1 MPNKHKI
8 INFENNSINSKMK
21 KTIILGIF
29 LCLQGSIKAQIF
41 KPTFTF
47 THDDTLRGTITSE
60 RIWWDWQYAELRV
73 KVQPQDSMIS
83 GSTALT
89 YRVLTPVQ
97 VMQIDLQKPMQI
109 NKILQDGQELKFR
122 RDGNAF
128 FISLT
133 KKQIKGKSETVTVY
147 FSGKPKVAKRPPWDG
162 GLTWKKDAQGNWFI
176 ATSCQGL
183 GASVWWACKDHA
195 YDEPDSMLISV
206 TVPKNL
212 MDISNGRLR
221 KVTDNQ
227 DNTKTFDWFVKNPIN
242 NYGVNMNIGNY
253 QQFSEV
259 FQGEKGKLDMNYFVL
274 QDDLEK
280 AKVQFKQAPM
290 MMKAFEHWFGPY
302 PFYEDGYKLVQ
313 VPYLGME
320 HQSSVTYGNAF
331 KNGYL
336 GNDLSGTGWGLK
348 WDFIIIHESGH
359 EWFANNITY
368 RDIADMWIHESFTNY
383 SESLYTEYYYGKEAA
398 AAYVRGTRRA
408 IRNDR
413 PIIGQYNVNHEGSGD
428 MYYKGGNLLHTIR
441 QIVNDDEKWRQI
453 LRGLNE
459 NFYHQTVTT
468 KQIEDYITLKSGKKL
483 DKIFDQYLR
492 NTQVPTLEYKIQNQ
506 ELSYRWANTIEG
518 FDMPI
523 RVSFTEGKSEVLS
536 PTTVWKV
543 LKINDLKEIK
553 IDENYYVNHKK
564 L

>member
-21 KTIILGIF
+21 KVILLSLF
-29 LCLQGSIKAQIF
+29 LCFQGNLQAQIF
-41 KPTFTF
+41 KPNFTF
-47 THDDTLRGTITSE
+47 THDDTLRGTITPE

-89 YRVLTPVQ
+89 YRVLTPAQ

-128 FISLT
+128 FISLV

-162 GLTWKKDAQGNWFI
+162 GLTWKKDTQGNWFI

-274 QDDLEK
+274 PDDLEK

-383 SESLYTEYYYGKEAA
+383 SESLYTEYYYGKDAA

-441 QIVNDDEKWRQI
+441 QVVNDDEKWRQI

-492 NTQVPTLEYKIQNQ
+492 NTQVPILEYKIQNQ

-523 RVSFTEGKSEVLS
+523 RISFTEGKSEVLS

>member
-1 MPNKHKI
+1 
-8 INFENNSINSKMK
+8 
-21 KTIILGIF
+21 
-29 LCLQGSIKAQIF
+29 LQGSIKAQIF

-89 YRVLTPVQ
+89 YRVLTPAQ

-274 QDDLEK
+274 PDDLEK

-302 PFYEDGYKLVQ
+302 PFYDDGYKLVQ